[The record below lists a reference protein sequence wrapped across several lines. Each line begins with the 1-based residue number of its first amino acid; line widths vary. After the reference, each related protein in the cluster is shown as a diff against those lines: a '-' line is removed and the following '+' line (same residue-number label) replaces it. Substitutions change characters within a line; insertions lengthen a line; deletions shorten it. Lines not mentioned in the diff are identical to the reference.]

1 MNKSSILVQGIG
13 EKGII
18 CPTQVDNEVLREY
31 KLWVE
36 MLRRC
41 TSKYWI
47 KCPTYTNCTVSESFK
62 YYPNFYKWCQEQKGF
77 DTQDERGK
85 SWHLDKDL
93 LAKGNKVYGGD
104 VCVFVPHRLNTM
116 VVSCKAS
123 RGIYPVGVSWDI
135 KHLNFKASCQSGD
148 GVLKHLGSYKTP
160 EQAFQAYKTYKEA
173 LIKEVASEYK
183 SQLDPRA
190 YQALLNYTVE
200 ITD

>member
-13 EKGII
+13 EKGIS
-18 CPTQVDNEVLREY
+18 CPTRLEGKVLREY

-36 MLRRC
+36 MLHRC

-47 KCPTYTNCTVSESFK
+47 KCPTYTDCTVSENFK

-93 LAKGNKVYGGD
+93 LVMGNKIYGED
-104 VCVFVPHRLNTM
+104 VCVFVPHRVNSI
-116 VVSCKAS
+116 VVNCKAS

-135 KHLNFKASCQSGD
+135 KHLNFKASCQSGN
-148 GVLKHLGSYKTP
+148 GVLKNLGHYRTV
-160 EQAFQAYKTYKEA
+160 EQAFKAYKTFKEA
-173 LIKEVASEYK
+173 LIKQVAEQYK
-183 SQLDPRA
+183 SQLDYRA
-190 YQALLNYTVE
+190 YEALLSYQVE